1 MIFLRFKLDFKCLFK
16 LYNFLKSLCKLE
28 GLDENLRERVEH
40 AEDHPDVDHLGV
52 RGGRQGAGETDKA
65 VR

>member
-1 MIFLRFKLDFKCLFK
+1 MNTSEKQLSMQMILKIENQTFKKYRNTNKD
-16 LYNFLKSLCKLE
+16 
-28 GLDENLRERVEH
+28 LREWVEH

-52 RGGRQGAGETDKA
+52 RGGRQGAGEPDKA